1 MRMAMRAGPHV
12 YQGLR
17 TAMQRGLASRSVR
30 ESLVTSALPARMT
43 TGLLSRAIARLRCSM
58 Q

>member
-1 MRMAMRAGPHV
+1 MRAGPHV